1 MLHLFILD
9 DAVHLGLPALIPE
22 AENLIRDGVVIVL
35 LAERPVNGIDYHL
48 FQKRFIDCPVVAGV
62 AGGLQA
68 AAAPPDDGLA
78 ASVVPVDAPEDVA
91 TVATDDEVG
100 KGVAGRIAAFLSV
113 SRTATILTFE
123 HFLLGS
129 IEKVLG
135 DNGLVMIFNII
146 LRHLARILDSA
157 LSQKVDGVGFLQK
170 GIAHVL
176 LVLEDFPDGRVIPF
190 GLSCSGQD
198 PVGFQSFGNGVEG
211 LAFQVFPEDPA
222 DVLGFL
228 GDEDEVS
235 ILILVIAQEAVV
247 VALDLA
253 LLVAVL

>member
-35 LAERPVNGIDYHL
+35 LAEHPVNGIDYHL

-68 AAAPPDDGLA
+68 AAAPTDDGLA
-78 ASVVPVDAPEDVA
+78 ASVVPVDTAEDVA

-176 LVLEDFPDGRVIPF
+176 LVLEDFRMVVSYH
-190 GLSCSGQD
+190 L
-198 PVGFQSFGNGVEG
+198 
-211 LAFQVFPEDPA
+211 VFPAPVRIPSA
-222 DVLGFL
+222 
-228 GDEDEVS
+228 S
-235 ILILVIAQEAVV
+235 R
-247 VALDLA
+247 ALA
-253 LLVAVL
+253 MV